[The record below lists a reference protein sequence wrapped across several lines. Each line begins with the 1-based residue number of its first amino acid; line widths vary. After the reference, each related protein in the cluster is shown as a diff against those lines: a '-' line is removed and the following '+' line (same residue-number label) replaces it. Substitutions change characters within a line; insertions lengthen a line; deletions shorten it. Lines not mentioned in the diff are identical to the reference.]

1 MSRNAVVVRSTR
13 NQPTID
19 SDFETDVLVGLGR
32 RRKSLPAK
40 YLYDASGSALFDR
53 ITGLA
58 EYYVTR
64 SEVGILTDHGSAI
77 GSLFPANSALIEL
90 GAGSSRKS
98 RILLGATASIGAYV
112 PVDISGD
119 FLREDVAKLRTDFPH
134 LAVHPL
140 VCDFTKEFKLPGQI
154 AAASRVGFFPGS
166 TIGNFEPREA
176 GSLLRHFGRVLGKG
190 AILVVGVDLIK
201 QHQILHCAYNDAEG
215 VTGRFNLNILRR
227 INRQLEANFYPA
239 AFKHYA
245 LYNDRESRVEM
256 HLVSK
261 CRQEVRVK
269 GRLFRFDL
277 GETIHTENSYKYTM
291 DSFQSL
297 AAGSGWSAIR
307 FWTDGLFSV
316 HAFENRG

>member
-1 MSRNAVVVRSTR
+1 MNHGAVVVQAIGKEPAS
-13 NQPTID
+13 D
-19 SDFETDVLVGLGR
+19 SDFETDVLVGLGK

-40 YLYDASGSALFDR
+40 YLYDAAGSALFDR

-64 SEVGILTDHGSAI
+64 SEIRILTERGSAI
-77 GSLFPANSALIEL
+77 GSLFAANSALIEL

-119 FLREDVAKLRTDFPH
+119 FLREDMVKLGTDFPH

-140 VCDFTKEFKLPGQI
+140 VCDFTREFELPGQI
-154 AAASRVGFFPGS
+154 VLSSRVGFFPGS

-176 GSLLRHFGRVLGKG
+176 GSLLKHFGRALGKG

-201 QHQILHCAYNDAEG
+201 ERHILHCAYNDVEG

-227 INRQLEANFYPA
+227 INRELEGTFNPA
-239 AFKHYA
+239 AFQHYA
-245 LYNDRESRVEM
+245 LYNEQESRVEM

-261 CRQEVRVK
+261 CRQEIRVK
-269 GRLFRFDL
+269 GRLFRFDS
-277 GETIHTENSYKYTM
+277 GETIHTENSYKYTV

-297 AAGSGWSAIR
+297 AAGSGWSPIG
-307 FWTDGLFSV
+307 FWTDSLFSV
-316 HAFENRG
+316 HAFENRA